1 MITDFL
7 FYYNKK
13 CKHSTTKMTPRE
25 VLFYYKDKEIIEK
38 VIINTEKSR
47 KNFIQEIDYDVGDS
61 VLITSWLLELPIKRI
76 ISFKRE
82 KPLKGIKEERKE
94 IHSIKGT
101 ITKKGL
107 YYCIVEVKEFRVP
120 SKILKKNEKVKI
132 TYECIVKV
140 K

>member
-1 MITDFL
+1 
-7 FYYNKK
+7 
-13 CKHSTTKMTPRE
+13 MTPWE
-25 VLFYYKDKEIIEK
+25 VLFNYKNKEIIEK

-61 VLITSWLLELPIKRI
+61 VLITSCLLELPNKRI
-76 ISFKRE
+76 RSFKRE
-82 KPLKGIKEERKE
+82 NPLKGTKGERKE

-107 YYCIVEVKEFRVP
+107 YYCIVEVKEFKVP
-120 SKILKKNEKVKI
+120 SKILKKNEKVKVI
-132 TYECIVKV
+132 YECIVKV